1 LNKFFLSSGLF
12 PFIEIFNCN
21 GSSKCGIKAVDDA
34 FFKGKF
40 EESNKGIMTQYEA
53 VYTSTNTYGSSQI
66 KGHKYKIILTDAK
79 WNSMFSSLPTKVLHF
94 VQIVNNV
101 GLNQIQDGPSNIDR
115 PDLPKFNNL
124 AL

>member
-1 LNKFFLSSGLF
+1 MLKHQKGLLNLQLEQIFLSSGLF

-40 EESNKGIMTQYEA
+40 EESNKGIITHYEA

-66 KGHKYKIILTDAK
+66 KDHKYKIILTDAK
-79 WNSMFSSLPTKVLHF
+79 GILCFRHY
-94 VQIVNNV
+94 
-101 GLNQIQDGPSNIDR
+101 R
-115 PDLPKFNNL
+115 RKFFIL
-124 AL
+124 YK